1 MSCVFCCFFLMIR
14 RPPRSTRT
22 DTLFPYTTLFRSGG
36 WHAFIPVL
44 ERGDEREAG
53 PSWYILLLEG
63 GAPPAS
69 QCSTAS
75 RDRRDKA
82 RVRRTRG
89 RIFYHAFGNVVGGER
104 QDVRRLFARRSG
116 KERKRFVR
124 GQRVSVRVDL

>member
-1 MSCVFCCFFLMIR
+1 M
-14 RPPRSTRT
+14 
-22 DTLFPYTTLFRSGG
+22 
-36 WHAFIPVL
+36 
-44 ERGDEREAG
+44 ERGDERETG

-89 RIFYHAFGNVVGGER
+89 RIFYHAFGNAVGGER
-104 QDVRRLFARRSG
+104 QDVWRLFARRSG
-116 KERKRFVR
+116 RPGNLEWARCTKARDADCREPEALEGHQELLTVVERT
-124 GQRVSVRVDL
+124 S

>member
-1 MSCVFCCFFLMIR
+1 MVAVFPDSSHGARAFR
-14 RPPRSTRT
+14 REHSEHFARRGRGPRDKR
-22 DTLFPYTTLFRSGG
+22 PRVAGG

-89 RIFYHAFGNVVGGER
+89 RIFYHAFGNAVGGER
-104 QDVRRLFARRSG
+104 QDVRRLFPRRSG
-116 KERKRFVR
+116 RPSAEAR
-124 GQRVSVRVDL
+124 RVGDR

>member
-1 MSCVFCCFFLMIR
+1 MSLFVFFLKQKTAYEMRI
-14 RPPRSTRT
+14 S
-22 DTLFPYTTLFRSGG
+22 DWSSDVCSSDL
-36 WHAFIPVL
+36 
-44 ERGDEREAG
+44 

-89 RIFYHAFGNVVGGER
+89 RIFYHAFGNAVGGER

-116 KERKRFVR
+116 RPGHLDRKSTRLNSSHSCAPR
-124 GQRVSVRVDL
+124 MPSPA

>member
-1 MSCVFCCFFLMIR
+1 MFFFLMLP

-22 DTLFPYTTLFRSGG
+22 DTLFPYTTLFRS
-36 WHAFIPVL
+36 
-44 ERGDEREAG
+44 

-89 RIFYHAFGNVVGGER
+89 RIFYHAFGNAVGGER

-116 KERKRFVR
+116 RPGHLEWAR
-124 GQRVSVRVDL
+124 